1 MMMHD
6 VVYWNH
12 EFECL
17 PRAQLERHQLGKVR
31 DQLAYVYERS
41 PFYRRKLD
49 SVGLKADD
57 IRTVDDVRRIPFTE
71 KEELRQSQIDHP
83 PWGDFACIGPD
94 EAIRAFQ
101 TSGTTGKPVRIL
113 LNHTDWFENYYD
125 QFMHFRC
132 GYGLTKSDV
141 LYVPFNYGLFVAWWG
156 FQAAMEK
163 AGVMIVPGGGQS
175 SEHRLRAMV
184 DWGASVVCGTPT
196 YLFYLAETASKC
208 GLDLAGSPI
217 RKLVAAGE
225 PGAAVQSTKKALEEQ
240 WGAECFDDI
249 GSTEIGNFGYE
260 CAMHQGT
267 HMIEGAYLAEVL
279 DPETLEPLPDGKTG
293 ELVLTNL
300 TCESV
305 PLIRYRMKDLVRFNR
320 DRCACGRTY
329 LRLDGGVLGRVDDM
343 FHYAGVNIYP
353 GQIQDLLHEVDDLS
367 LEYQIMVPKM
377 GCGKHLT
384 IRVEP
389 AHGDIMGGRLERARD
404 SLVES
409 VKYRVGVTPEVD
421 IVEVGGLPRVQGK
434 AKRVIRET

>member
-1 MMMHD
+1 MMQD
-6 VVYWNH
+6 VDYWNA
-12 EFECL
+12 EFECM
-17 PRAQLERHQLGKVR
+17 PRSQLERYQLDRVR
-31 DQLAYVYERS
+31 EQLAFVYERS
-41 PFYRRKLD
+41 PFYRCKFD
-49 SVGLKADD
+49 DAGLRPDD

-71 KEELRQSQIDHP
+71 KEELRRSQSDHP
-83 PWGDFACIGPD
+83 PWGDFACIGPE
-94 EAIRAFQ
+94 EAIRVFQ

-113 LNHTDWFENYYD
+113 LNNKDWFENYYD

-141 LYVPFNYGLFVAWWG
+141 LFVPFNYGLFAAWWG

-163 AGVMIVPGGGQS
+163 AGLMIIPGGGQS
-175 SEHRLRAMV
+175 SEHRLRALV

-196 YLFYLAETASKC
+196 YLLYLAETASKL

-217 RKLVAAGE
+217 RKVVAAGE
-225 PGAAVQSTKKALEEQ
+225 PGAAVLTTKKAMEEQ

-260 CAMHQGT
+260 CAEHQGT

-279 DPETLEPLPDGKTG
+279 DPETLEPLPDGTTG

-320 DRCACGRTY
+320 DRCGCGRTY

-353 GQIQDLLHEVDDLS
+353 GQIQDLLHGVGDLS

-389 AHGDIMGGRLERARD
+389 AHAYVAGSQLEQARD
-404 SLVES
+404 SFIDS
-409 VKYRVGVTPEVD
+409 VKFRVGVTPEVE
-421 IVEVGGLPRVQGK
+421 IVEVGDLPRVEGK